1 MIINLPPAPFFKIIR
16 TGTSYSL
23 GWSGLSQLVSR
34 ARPLFSVYVV
44 VEKRVWSNRGQG
56 GLVSYTP
63 RFSRRANRSDHHFLW
78 VPLWVIILVGLQLF
92 VICSAL
98 AVDNCRRNTG
108 RDGPKFIYNG
118 MRKAASYELI
128 KDKQVQAVST
138 FMKGNYIF
146 VSLPGYWFGK
156 SIICD
161 PICENPTQ

>member
-1 MIINLPPAPFFKIIR
+1 M
-16 TGTSYSL
+16 
-23 GWSGLSQLVSR
+23 
-34 ARPLFSVYVV
+34 
-44 VEKRVWSNRGQG
+44 
-56 GLVSYTP
+56 
-63 RFSRRANRSDHHFLW
+63 
-78 VPLWVIILVGLQLF
+78 GLQLF

-156 SIICD
+156 SIIYAILPHAFDSTDTTLSRDKAHVMYYGYHDRC
-161 PICENPTQ
+161 